1 MEKKLY
7 QKPIVYIRL
16 LEDKDVISSSTLDD
30 ENIGWIPG
38 GWDDWF
44 NGV

>member
-7 QKPIVYIRL
+7 KKPIVLIRL
-16 LEDKDVISSSTLDD
+16 LEDKDVVSGSTLDD

-38 GWDDWF
+38 GWF
-44 NGV
+44 GA